1 MKKKTLWLMLTALL
15 MLLILPATASAER
28 IYSGI
33 SIHIGIGE
41 TLKLDLPDLSDKIG
55 TGLTKD
61 DFNITYHIEDQYG
74 YIRGTVDENDCLTM
88 HTNSTG
94 SQIME
99 ITYTP
104 KKSGVGKK
112 TVFWANIMVYQPLTK
127 INVSENDVVM
137 SVDESVKLRF
147 TRNSGSAPDI
157 FLTGYDES
165 IVKASMKE
173 TSNYNYELSITPVSV
188 GETDVVIKAYNG
200 LTETVHVQV
209 TNPPTKLEIDK
220 EHFVCYV
227 GDTIPLDIDL
237 GDGYM
242 NAVPKISMS
251 KDGSFVWYD
260 DFFLDDNWHE
270 IYIAEPGNYK
280 VTMTTYNGHSD
291 SFTFSAYSR
300 ENCTAMTIIPDTIVV
315 GDAYVYIYC
324 YDANGKKIMPRLDVT
339 QGSDIARIVGDTLVT
354 SGAGMVTVTATNPDG
369 STKAVTVEVYEKPT
383 EIYLNATEITL
394 EIGESFD
401 FEVSFDKGKADYDMS
416 VSSGVSDP
424 PFGLHPVRRDDHTVT
439 ACAPGTA
446 TFTVT
451 SGMLSAY
458 CRITVPDSD
467 KAISVDLPKGD
478 FGVGHTHQLRV
489 VDKTGKVYPATF
501 RLNESATYAAA
512 VVTPDGLMTG
522 QKEGYTYIY
531 ADVADGRTLRFKQ
544 EVQQIPTWISHEN
557 VTLKINTGSPSLGVP
572 NSDVG
577 PVSDVTTKIA
587 DESIATFKN
596 GFKLLKEGTTEVTM
610 TANKGGATCTF
621 LLTVLPADD
630 TIYIMADGQRY
641 NSHYYSVDIPDGYS
655 KKLPDVTDY
664 YGNKISVTWKI
675 TYQHAGYGNPNSTS
689 FRLSNGSIRATWVS
703 GSCEITATTKD
714 GRSIV
719 MNASAYRLPDK
730 IKFRDSTYTV
740 NVGEPA
746 QTEVEKDEAMVS
758 SARVGDLTWK
768 VGDASIIRFDERYPS
783 TGMPTVTGL
792 KPGTT
797 TLTATQPNGAKA
809 VCTITVVDPNYLAGD
824 ADENHKVDAND
835 ALLIF
840 QKEAGWSVSL
850 NTSYADVN
858 KDGSV
863 NMEDAVQIL
872 RYVAGEDAT
881 LK

>member
-15 MLLILPATASAER
+15 MLLILPMTASADM
-28 IYSGI
+28 IYADFT
-33 SIHIGIGE
+33 IHIGIGE
-41 TLKLDLPDLSDKIG
+41 TLKIDFPDLSDKIG

-61 DFNITYHIEDQYG
+61 DFDITYHIEDQYG

-88 HTNSTG
+88 NMHSPG
-94 SQIME
+94 RQIIE

-104 KKSGVGKK
+104 KKYGVGKK
-112 TVFWANIMVYQPLTK
+112 TVFWANIVVYEALTN
-127 INVSENDVVM
+127 IYVETDNVVM
-137 SVDESVKLRF
+137 SVDEKMEVRYNR
-147 TRNSGSAPDI
+147 TAGSAPDVEV
-157 FLTGYDES
+157 TGYDSS
-165 IVKASMKE
+165 IVKATLDDKLYL
-173 TSNYNYELSITPVSV
+173 TAAGV
-188 GETDVVIKAYNG
+188 GETDVVIRAYNG
-200 LTETVHVQV
+200 VSATVHVKV
-209 TNPPTKLEIDK
+209 TNPPTQLEIAQDD
-220 EHFVCYV
+220 FVCYV

-300 ENCTAMTIIPDTIVV
+300 ENCTIMTITQDPIVV

-324 YDANGKKIMPRLDVT
+324 YDANGKTVTPRFEIT
-339 QGSDIARIVGDTLVT
+339 QGSDIAKVVDKKLVT
-354 SGAGMVTVTATNPDG
+354 TGAGTVTVRAINPDG
-369 STKAVTVEVYEKPT
+369 STVECTVEVHEKPT
-383 EIYLNATEITL
+383 SIALNASKLTL
-394 EIGESFD
+394 DIGESFD
-401 FEVSFDKGKADYDMS
+401 FEVIFDKGKADYYFDCFFWQNEPPYSLYPLS
-416 VSSGVSDP
+416 VKGQ
-424 PFGLHPVRRDDHTVT
+424 TVIAT
-439 ACAPGTA
+439 APGTA
-446 TFTVT
+446 TISVSSGGLYAECFVTVLD
-451 SGMLSAY
+451 G
-458 CRITVPDSD
+458 D
-467 KAISVDLPKGD
+467 KALSIDHPTGD
-478 FGVGHTHQLRV
+478 FGIGHTYQLRV

-531 ADVADGRTLRFKQ
+531 ADVEDGRTLRFKQ

-572 NSDVG
+572 TSDVG

-641 NSHYYSVDIPDGYS
+641 NSHYYSVDIPDGFS

-675 TYQHAGYGNPNSTS
+675 TYQHAGFGNPNSTA
-689 FRLSNGSIRATWVS
+689 FRLSNGSIKATWVS

-740 NVGEPA
+740 NVGEHA

-758 SARVGDLTWK
+758 SARVGELTWK

-863 NMEDAVQIL
+863 NMEDAVLIL
-872 RYVAGEDAT
+872 RYAAGEDVT